1 MAAAASGH
9 GRLRHV
15 GRSISD
21 AEALGPCA
29 DGADGEHGTG
39 GVCSGFLQLVSR
51 QELLFTVFFLQTVEK
66 FLQLSATAL
75 LHAPPVP
82 PVGFWLGALLLAAGS
97 AAYLAASNV
106 PQSASRTKTAKI
118 KQT

>member
-1 MAAAASGH
+1 MLKLSGRAPTVLMANMVQ
-9 GRLRHV
+9 V
-15 GRSISD
+15 GYAQAFCNWCLARNFFS
-21 AEALGPCA
+21 P
-29 DGADGEHGTG
+29 
-39 GVCSGFLQLVSR
+39 
-51 QELLFTVFFLQTVEK
+51 FFLQTVEK